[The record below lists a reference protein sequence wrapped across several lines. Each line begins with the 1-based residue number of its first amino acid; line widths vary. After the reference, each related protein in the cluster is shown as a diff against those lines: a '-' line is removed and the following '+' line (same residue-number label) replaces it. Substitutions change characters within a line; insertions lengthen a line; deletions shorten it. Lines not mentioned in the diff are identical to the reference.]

1 MAVQVR
7 ADPMQMSPPVVMR
20 AAQVKGGKA
29 GMPEQEPPDNKNL
42 KCVKRSKSRH
52 SQGPMKVTHRCWPG
66 AGLLNLDPAPPGCAG
81 DPPREA
87 RGEAGYTHGP
97 MTVNYGY
104 WPD

>member
-52 SQGPMKVTHRCWPG
+52 SQGPMKVTHRCWP
-66 AGLLNLDPAPPGCAG
+66 D
-81 DPPREA
+81 
-87 RGEAGYTHGP
+87 
-97 MTVNYGY
+97 
-104 WPD
+104 